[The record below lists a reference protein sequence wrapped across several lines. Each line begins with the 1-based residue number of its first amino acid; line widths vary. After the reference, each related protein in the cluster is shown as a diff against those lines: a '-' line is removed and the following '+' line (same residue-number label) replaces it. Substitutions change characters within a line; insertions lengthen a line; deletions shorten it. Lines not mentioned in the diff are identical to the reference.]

1 MAPNYHAA
9 AIGTAVHS
17 IIREAGLNL
26 KEFGQRAD
34 ITPRTLARRVN
45 GHSSFT
51 WDELV
56 KVVEITGVT
65 FAELAERAEKI
76 RERAA

>member
-17 IIREAGLNL
+17 IIREAGLSL
-26 KEFGQRAD
+26 KEFGQRAG
-34 ITPRTLARRVN
+34 IPTTTLSRRIN
-45 GHSSFT
+45 GHTSFT
-51 WDELV
+51 WAELAL
-56 KVVEITGVT
+56 VVEICDVS

-76 RERAA
+76 KGRAA